1 MGERSSDIKP
11 MRIIGLQ
18 TQKDTEFVDIH
29 CHFLPEM
36 DDGAVSWGEAISMAR
51 MAVNDGFTR
60 LILTPHQLG
69 NYRLNTAERI
79 RRQTEKFQSQLSA
92 AGIPLEVR
100 VGGDVRVEPD
110 LLEQLD
116 DGNVLSL
123 ADHSRH
129 LLLELPHELYF
140 PIEQL
145 VSELEHRGYQAI
157 LSHPER
163 NQGILAQP
171 EIISNLISVGCLMQV
186 TAGSFVGAFGSPS
199 KRLAERMLAEGA
211 IHFVATDAHGIRFRR
226 PNISRAFET
235 IAKLASLDVAQ
246 ELCSINPSRVYSGQA
261 VAIGNDQPR
270 LETETRRWF
279 SFRRRA

>member
-1 MGERSSDIKP
+1 

-18 TQKDTEFVDIH
+18 AQKDTGFVDIH

-36 DDGAVSWGEAISMAR
+36 DDGATSWGEAISMAR

-60 LILTPHQLG
+60 LIVTPHQLG

-79 RRQTEKFQSQLSA
+79 RKQAEEFRSQLGS

-116 DGNVLSL
+116 DGKVLSL
-123 ADHSRH
+123 ADQSRH

-140 PIEQL
+140 PIEHL
-145 VSELEHRGYQAI
+145 VSELDRRGYQAI

-163 NQGILAQP
+163 NQGILARP
-171 EIISNLISVGCLMQV
+171 AIITDLMSVGCLMQV

-199 KRLAERMLAEGA
+199 KSLAERMLAENA
-211 IHFVATDAHGIRFRR
+211 IHFVATDAHGTRFRR
-226 PNISRAFET
+226 PKMSRAFDA
-235 IAKLASLDVAQ
+235 IAKLASAEVAQ
-246 ELCSINPSRVYSGQA
+246 ELCSVNPSRVYRGRS
-261 VAIGNDQPR
+261 VPVGNVRPNF
-270 LETETRRWF
+270 EAETRRWF
-279 SFRRRA
+279 SFGRRA